1 MKLNAPIF
9 ALKRQAKTIAR
20 IEGIRLHQALDRVA
34 RENGFNSWSH
44 LASAHAE
51 LRPAS
56 RILASLS
63 PGDLILLGARP
74 GQGKTLLGL
83 ELSMLAGTIDR
94 RGLFFSLDYT
104 EADIDER
111 LAALSPGNKMKAD
124 APLIDISDEICAD
137 YIVARLGDRA
147 DKALIVIDYLQLLDQ
162 RRSQPELAEQVE
174 QLKAFAKRSGAI
186 IVLISQI
193 DRAFEKSGKALP
205 DLSDVRL
212 PNPLDLNLFDRAC
225 FLHKGEVQMSKA
237 A

>member
-9 ALKRQAKTIAR
+9 ALKRHAKTIAR
-20 IEGIRLHQALDRVA
+20 VEGIRLHQALDRVA

-51 LRPAS
+51 QGPAS

-94 RGLFFSLDYT
+94 QGLFFSLDYT

-111 LAALSPGNKMKAD
+111 LAALSPGSKMKAD
-124 APLIDISDEICAD
+124 APLIDISDDICAG
-137 YIVARLGDRA
+137 YIIARLGARA
-147 DKALIVIDYLQLLDQ
+147 GKALIVIDYLQLLDQ
-162 RRSQPELAEQVE
+162 RRSHPELAEQVE

-225 FLHKGEVQMSKA
+225 FLHHGEVRMSKA